1 MRIVLL
7 SKDSIHLRCR
17 IQFYEATPEGL
28 GVREAISL
36 SSQMAADTSHHEYRF
51 ADRRR
56 FFRGNGCF
64 VHIATTVGKGY
75 YSWTLVSFLGG
86 IFAYKR
92 AETLKKI
99 DSLGIL
105 LEQKDDGTEIKI
117 KPGSEV
123 RLKLQIVRGTGYN

>member
-1 MRIVLL
+1 M
-7 SKDSIHLRCR
+7 
-17 IQFYEATPEGL
+17 
-28 GVREAISL
+28 
-36 SSQMAADTSHHEYRF
+36 
-51 ADRRR
+51 
-56 FFRGNGCF
+56 
-64 VHIATTVGKGY
+64 
-75 YSWTLVSFLGG
+75 SFLGG

-123 RLKLQIVRGTGYN
+123 RLKLQIVRETGFN